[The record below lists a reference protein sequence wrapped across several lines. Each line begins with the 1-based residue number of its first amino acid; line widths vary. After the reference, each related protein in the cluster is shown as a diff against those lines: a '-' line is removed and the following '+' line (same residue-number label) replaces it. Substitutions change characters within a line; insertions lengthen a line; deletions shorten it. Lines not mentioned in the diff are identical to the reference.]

1 MFDSVNIGEFINSK
15 YCPDELIKA
24 MSNFSDSE
32 INNMYTTAANI
43 LKEYRDKNTP
53 KPKKSPASIKLN
65 KETIPVFDKY
75 INSFIQQYTILFRLQ
90 SGKKTAVPEIDMT
103 CALFEFLVLK
113 YIITNR

>member
-15 YCPDELIKA
+15 YCPDELINV
-24 MSNFSDSE
+24 MSNFSESDLNS
-32 INNMYTTAANI
+32 MYTTAASV

-65 KETIPVFDKY
+65 NAAVPVFDKY
-75 INSFIQQYTILFRLQ
+75 INSFIQQYTILFRIQ

-113 YIITNR
+113 YIITNK